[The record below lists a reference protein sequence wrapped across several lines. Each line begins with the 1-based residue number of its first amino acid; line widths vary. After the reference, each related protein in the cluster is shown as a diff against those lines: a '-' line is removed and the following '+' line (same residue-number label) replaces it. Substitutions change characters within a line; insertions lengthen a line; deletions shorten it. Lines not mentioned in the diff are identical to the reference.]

1 MDRAAA
7 YNAAMLLTRKIGK
20 LLRGNVS
27 APQVYLAC
35 LLGGMLGFVPGFFLA
50 GDLGGGFR
58 QAPAL
63 ILGIFSLALV
73 LNANFALFG
82 IVTALAK
89 LLSILALPVSFAVG
103 RWMLEGPMQQT
114 MAGLVEAPVLAWCG
128 LEYYATSGGVVV
140 GAVFGLVAG
149 HVFWKLVST
158 FRRTMATLDTASPA
172 FAAFA
177 GKGWVRFVSW
187 VFLGGKAKESYA
199 DLLQKRSL
207 NPIRVSGVAIVAA
220 LLGTGWFAHGWLVS
234 PALRKS
240 TVDAMEY
247 WNRATVD
254 MESAVLDLGTG
265 EVSLKGLAVADRGAL
280 DHDRFRAANLELRID
295 TGALLRKQFV
305 VDTLTIADAATG
317 KPRTTKAVQYPRVK
331 EEPPVEPPAEGAK
344 SIEDYLKTAA
354 EWKQKLQEV
363 ADLLEQ
369 LGVGQQAPPAEQPE
383 ERTKRIEQEVA
394 DVGLARVVA
403 THLLREHPSVLVR
416 EIRCDGIDASE
427 LPGDPVALVATNLSS
442 HPSLVEAPATLSLA
456 SKSGRFSTALRIG
469 GKDGVVGTKFVLGG
483 IPTDSLT
490 AQLKSSPVQGG
501 TIDIALDGNLA
512 LAGGTPRIAMPLQVT
527 LHDTTLTIPGIPPLP
542 VQSLP
547 LPIDLNGPL
556 TSPGIR
562 IDDAKLGA
570 SLDQLANSLIQ
581 SGRQELANQVR
592 TRSGELLKGKV
603 PSQVT
608 DAAAGIID
616 GTKTPEQVAE
626 EARKL
631 AEQKAQEELN
641 KQLEAA
647 RQKAEAEKKKAEE
660 AARKKL
666 EDELKKKL
674 PGGLPFGTKKQ

>member
-1 MDRAAA
+1 MF
-7 YNAAMLLTRKIGK
+7 LTRKIGK

-58 QAPAL
+58 QSPAL
-63 ILGIFSLALV
+63 ILGLFSLALV

-82 IVTALAK
+82 LVTALAK

-114 MAGLVEAPVLAWCG
+114 MAGLVESPVLAWCG

-140 GAVFGLVAG
+140 GAVLGLVTG

-158 FRRTMATLDTASPA
+158 FRKTMATLDTASPA

-187 VFLGGKAKESYA
+187 IFLGGKAKESYA

-207 NPIRVSGVAIVAA
+207 NPIRVSGVVFVG
-220 LLGTGWFAHGWLVS
+220 LLVGAGWFAHGWLVS
-234 PALRKS
+234 PALQKS

-254 MESAVLDLGTG
+254 MDSAVLDLGTG
-265 EVSLKGLAVADRGAL
+265 EVSLKGLAVADRGEL
-280 DHDRFRAANLELRID
+280 DKDRFRAANLELRVD

-305 VDTLTIADAATG
+305 VETLTISEASTG
-317 KPRTTKAVQYPRVK
+317 RPRTTKAVEFPRPA

-344 SIEDYLKTAA
+344 SLEDYLATAA

-369 LGVGQQAPPAEQPE
+369 LGVGSQPAPAEAPE
-383 ERTKRIEQEVA
+383 QRTERIEKEIA

-403 THLLREHPSVLVR
+403 THLVRAVPAVLVK
-416 EIRCDGIDASE
+416 EVRCDGIDAAE
-427 LPGDPVALVATNLSS
+427 LPGDPIALVATNLSS
-442 HPSLVEAPATLSLA
+442 HPSLVDAPATLSLS
-456 SKSGRFSTALRIG
+456 SKSGRFRSDFRLG

-483 IPTDSLT
+483 IPTDTVT
-490 AQLKSSPVQGG
+490 AQLKSSPIQGG
-501 TIDIALDGNLA
+501 TVDVALDGNLV

-542 VQSLP
+542 VQNLP
-547 LPIDLNGPL
+547 LPIDLSGPI

-562 IDDAKLGA
+562 IDDAKLGS

-581 SGRQELANQVR
+581 SGRKELAGQVR
-592 TRSGELLKGKV
+592 SRSGELLKGKV

-626 EARKL
+626 EAKKL

-647 RQKAEAEKKKAEE
+647 KQKAAEEKKKAEE

-674 PGGLPFGTKKQ
+674 PGGLPFGGTKKQ